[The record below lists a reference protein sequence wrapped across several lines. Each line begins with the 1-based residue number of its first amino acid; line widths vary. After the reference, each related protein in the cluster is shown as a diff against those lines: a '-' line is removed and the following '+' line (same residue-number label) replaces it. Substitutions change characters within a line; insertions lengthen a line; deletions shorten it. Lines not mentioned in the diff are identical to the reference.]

1 MKKGF
6 VFFCLFAILI
16 IIPLSTLCA
25 QASTPDPNM
34 VSSQFDTTG
43 FPQWA
48 KDLRRFEIIT
58 FGAFPFAYFF
68 SNFAYNTYR
77 WSNNEWDTRYAPWPI
92 TSAGGIEQTKD
103 EKMVTLG
110 IAAGG
115 AVLIALVDYGIMRYK
130 RYKLERENSQL
141 PEGTPIIIRRPLLE
155 EDAVESEAMSEILNE
170 E

>member
-1 MKKGF
+1 MKKKLT
-6 VFFCLFAILI
+6 FFCFFTLLFFIS
-16 IIPLSTLCA
+16 LSALCA

-34 VSSQFDTTG
+34 VSSEFDTTG

-48 KDLRRFEIIT
+48 KDLRRFEIIA
-58 FGAFPFAYFF
+58 FGSFPFAYFF

-103 EKMVTLG
+103 EKIVTLG

-130 RYKLERENSQL
+130 RSKLERENSQL

-155 EDAVESEAMSEILNE
+155 EDAVNSEDRSEILNE

>member
-1 MKKGF
+1 MKKNLT
-6 VFFCLFAILI
+6 FFCFFTVLFFISF
-16 IIPLSTLCA
+16 STLCA

-34 VSSQFDTTG
+34 VSSQFDTTD

-48 KDLRRFEIIT
+48 KDLRRAEIIA
-58 FGAFPFAYFF
+58 FGSFPFAYFF

-103 EKMVTLG
+103 EKIVTLG

-115 AVLIALVDYGIMRYK
+115 AILIALVDYGIMRYK
-130 RYKLERENSQL
+130 RSKLERENSQL

-155 EDAVESEAMSEILNE
+155 EDAVESETRSEIPNE